1 MRRIF
6 IVVIAFFAVLNTH
19 AQGNLQFNQVK
30 LVSTVETVPA
40 GKVWKL
46 ENYLPSSQLAIDLN
60 RQPNQASVGGTKN
73 FIVLV
78 NGTQVFLQ
86 TTITREVGRNDGYW
100 SQDGYAAAADY
111 RIFDAPIWLP
121 AGTSLA
127 ASTNVM
133 SLSVVE
139 FNVLP

>member
-6 IVVIAFFAVLNTH
+6 IGVTAFFAVLITH

-30 LVSTVETVPA
+30 LVSMVETVPV

-60 RQPNQASVGGTKN
+60 RQPNQASAGGTKN
-73 FIVLV
+73 FVVLV
-78 NGTQVFLQ
+78 NGAQVFLQ
-86 TTITREVGRNDGYW
+86 TTITREIGRNDGYW
-100 SQDGYAAAADY
+100 SQDGYATAADY

-133 SLSVVE
+133 SLSVIE
-139 FNVLP
+139 FNILP

>member
-6 IVVIAFFAVLNTH
+6 IGVTAFFAVLITH

-30 LVSTVETVPA
+30 LVSTVETVPV

-46 ENYLPSSQLAIDLN
+46 ENYLPSAQLAIDLN
-60 RQPNQASVGGTKN
+60 RQANQASAGGTKN
-73 FIVLV
+73 FVVLV
-78 NGTQVFLQ
+78 NGAQVFLQ
-86 TTITREVGRNDGYW
+86 TTITREIGRNDGYW
-100 SQDGYAAAADY
+100 SQDGYATAADY

-133 SLSVVE
+133 SLSVIE
-139 FNVLP
+139 FNILP

>member
-6 IVVIAFFAVLNTH
+6 IGVTAFFAVLITH

-30 LVSTVETVPA
+30 LVSTVETVPV

-46 ENYLPSSQLAIDLN
+46 ENYLPSAQLAIDLN
-60 RQPNQASVGGTKN
+60 RQPNQASAGGTKN
-73 FIVLV
+73 FVVLV
-78 NGTQVFLQ
+78 NGAQVFLQ
-86 TTITREVGRNDGYW
+86 TTITREIGRNDGYW
-100 SQDGYAAAADY
+100 SQDGYATAADY

-133 SLSVVE
+133 SLSVIE
-139 FNVLP
+139 FNILP

>member
-1 MRRIF
+1 MRIF
-6 IVVIAFFAVLNTH
+6 IVIVFISLSVFVN

-30 LVSTVETVPA
+30 LVTTSETVPA

-60 RQPNQASVGGTKN
+60 RQPNQASAGGTKN

-78 NGTQVFLQ
+78 NGAQVFLQ

-100 SQDGYAAAADY
+100 SQDGYATAADY

-121 AGTSLA
+121 AGTTLA